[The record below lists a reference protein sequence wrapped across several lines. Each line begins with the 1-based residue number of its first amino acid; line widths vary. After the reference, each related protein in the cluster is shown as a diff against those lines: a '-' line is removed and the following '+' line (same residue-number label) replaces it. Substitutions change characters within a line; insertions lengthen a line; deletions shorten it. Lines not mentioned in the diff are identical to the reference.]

1 MGTPT
6 VKVLGGSCHAAC
18 GPSFQGTVN
27 QTKVTAQEGCPT
39 AGFWSHCVCPIHT
52 QVTMGILGSLSLSW
66 GHLPP
71 SKSIHSEHGTP
82 PYQGEDKDGQ
92 YN

>member
-18 GPSFQGTVN
+18 GLSFQGTVN
-27 QTKVTAQEGCPT
+27 QTKVTAQVGCPM
-39 AGFWSHCVCPIHT
+39 AGFRSHCVCPTHT
-52 QVTMGILGSLSLSW
+52 QVTMGTSGS
-66 GHLPP
+66 LPP
-71 SKSIHSEHGTP
+71 SKSVHSERGTSP
-82 PYQGEDKDGQ
+82 QQGEDKDGQ